1 MYSFLPC
8 NHAFF
13 QSMQLLVVVIIANHE
28 CIRNS
33 GRDADIAT
41 DVKGRER
48 GPGLGLGIL
57 QGTGTSVRM

>member
-41 DVKGRER
+41 DGKGRER
-48 GPGLGLGIL
+48 SWPGVGIL